1 MVVVVVVEVVAILN
15 FGLALSAA
23 ETAWANSIPRTRK
36 KSDLVIENVRIVDSK
51 IIRKRGSMSSH
62 SCATNYV

>member
-23 ETAWANSIPRTRK
+23 ETAWANNIPK
-36 KSDLVIENVRIVDSK
+36 IQNIPKIFPKDLSLLK
-51 IIRKRGSMSSH
+51 
-62 SCATNYV
+62 T